1 MNDPIYLLTSV
12 KTIPVIVKCE
22 TEKDIERYS
31 NKRSMVLGESCAK
44 RNIESGEWVNET
56 NSDRIASIIN
66 AHLYDVEC
74 WIPREDAFVS
84 D

>member
-22 TEKDIERYS
+22 TEKEMQRYQTKKS
-31 NKRSMVLGESCAK
+31 VVLGNDCALK
-44 RNIESGEWVNET
+44 NIESGEWVNET

-74 WIPREDAFVS
+74 WIPRQDAFVS
-84 D
+84 E

>member
-1 MNDPIYLLTSV
+1 MNDPIYLLTTV
-12 KTIPVIVKCE
+12 QKIPVIVKCE
-22 TEKDIERYS
+22 TEKEIQRYS